1 MFRLGRKS
9 FQRLQSHHQ
18 SLRKDERKL
27 SSQPPS
33 GASRLFIITAGT
45 TVGVCGGV
53 VGYCKYDPN
62 FRETFEAKIPVLKPT
77 LAFLLGSN
85 VISEPEQ
92 PSKIRQPTKK
102 IPDPL
107 EAPMGNSRKSVKG
120 NTPEKVVIPPV
131 PAPELPE
138 IKEIVATETPSVEEK
153 SEEENKVVPSMQ
165 MSEDIDHKE
174 ATESAQELPQV
185 TATNNEQPPP
195 VVVDVR
201 EESPLVE
208 PMMQRETTLDDEL
221 EVSANEA
228 ILGEMLSSCSVA
240 CADAI
245 LANNIAESA
254 IARHSAL
261 LRVAVDSNQGSSLE
275 RSLRWESVK
284 QAEDEMNVKK
294 GEAKGASDRAREELA
309 KMKLMI
315 ERSPDAADVGG
326 SWEGMVEDVEGA
338 VVKVTKREEEESML
352 EEYRVLVE
360 DARVK
365 LDGRLTGLPIVGGDI
380 DILLHN
386 QHRVEQLQR
395 ELVELREGHEVA
407 MKEVVEKVREEWGGR
422 RREEWEEEERR
433 RREEVRGE
441 WEEKL
446 RVKEETLKEEMM
458 SQLKRQASAHAEHL
472 AQAMSYLERQASERY
487 EKMFNDKL
495 LEITTELQREVQEV
509 RDEHEARTT
518 TIVDDFQSKL
528 NLAQAKVAGI
538 ESIVD
543 GRATIEGESR
553 KAQELSLACDGLL
566 FSLKYGEGG
575 LPTPLHKDLVS
586 VKKVYTEHPA
596 IEILTSS
603 VPHEAVER
611 GVYTEEM
618 LRSAFSRIGKICRRV
633 SMIDENKDS
642 LLVYFLSYLKSLLTI
657 SSAQLQPPTEI
668 DETKLDVFS
677 IISYANYCV
686 QHGDLEQA
694 ARFVNQLTGE
704 PRKVV
709 DGWLSEVRLFLE
721 TRQTIEAL
729 SLVSNSIVIG
739 TQLE

>member
-1 MFRLGRKS
+1 
-9 FQRLQSHHQ
+9 
-18 SLRKDERKL
+18 
-27 SSQPPS
+27 
-33 GASRLFIITAGT
+33 
-45 TVGVCGGV
+45 
-53 VGYCKYDPN
+53 
-62 FRETFEAKIPVLKPT
+62 
-77 LAFLLGSN
+77 
-85 VISEPEQ
+85 
-92 PSKIRQPTKK
+92 
-102 IPDPL
+102 
-107 EAPMGNSRKSVKG
+107 
-120 NTPEKVVIPPV
+120 
-131 PAPELPE
+131 
-138 IKEIVATETPSVEEK
+138 
-153 SEEENKVVPSMQ
+153 
-165 MSEDIDHKE
+165 
-174 ATESAQELPQV
+174 
-185 TATNNEQPPP
+185 
-195 VVVDVR
+195 
-201 EESPLVE
+201 
-208 PMMQRETTLDDEL
+208 MQRETTLVDEL
-221 EVSANEA
+221 EVSANEV

-284 QAEDEMNVKK
+284 QAEEEMKVKK
-294 GEAKGASDRAREELA
+294 EEAKGASERAREELA

-315 ERSPDAADVGG
+315 ERSPDAGSVGG
-326 SWEGMVEDVEGA
+326 SWEGMMEDVEGA

-352 EEYRVLVE
+352 EEYRALVE

-365 LDGRLTGLPIVGGDI
+365 LDGKLTGLPPVGGDI

-386 QHRVEQLQR
+386 QHRVEQLQQ
-395 ELVELREGHEVA
+395 ELVELREEHEVA
-407 MKEVVEKVREEWGGR
+407 LKEVEEKVREEWGGR

-441 WEEKL
+441 WEEK
-446 RVKEETLKEEMM
+446 EMM
-458 SQLKRQASAHAEHL
+458 SQLKRQASSHAEHL

-487 EKMFNDKL
+487 EKML
-495 LEITTELQREVQEV
+495 TEITTELQREVREA
-509 RDEHEARTT
+509 REEHEARTT
-518 TIVDDFQSKL
+518 TIAEDFQSKL

-538 ESIVD
+538 ESVVD

-575 LPTPLHKDLVS
+575 LPTPLHKDLES
-586 VKKVYTEHPA
+586 VKKVYNEHPV
-596 IEILTSS
+596 IEILTSA

-668 DETKLDVFS
+668 DESKLDVFS